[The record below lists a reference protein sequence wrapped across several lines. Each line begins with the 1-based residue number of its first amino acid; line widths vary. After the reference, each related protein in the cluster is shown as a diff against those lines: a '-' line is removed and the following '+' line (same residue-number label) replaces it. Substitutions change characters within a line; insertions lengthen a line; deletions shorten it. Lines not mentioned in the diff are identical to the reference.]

1 MACNGKKMS
10 KLKLNRIIK
19 TLRSRDFI
27 VYEEP
32 YKLNIVGVRNYN
44 TNPNNFDDSMYVFYK
59 DEDNNWKG
67 KKYII
72 TTDPST
78 KYLLKGGIGTFEGKK
93 STAIL
98 PSGQYIDA
106 FRIGKHRSSYDA
118 LVQNKPIC
126 VYRDYN
132 RNEILDFNIED
143 KDCGI
148 FGINIHRA
156 KIGGA
161 DDSLGNTEKIGDYS
175 AGCQVF
181 QNYMC
186 FLEFMRL
193 AKKQEDLYGNKFTY
207 TLIDKSLENKFRI
220 KKSIYSISILA
231 GLGVLTYG
239 IYKLTKNK

>member
-1 MACNGKKMS
+1 MACNGKKIG

-32 YKLNIVGVRNYN
+32 YRLNIVGVRNYN
-44 TNPNNFDDSMYVFYK
+44 TNPNDFDDSMYVFFK
-59 DEDNNWKG
+59 DENNDWRG
-67 KKYII
+67 KEYVI

-78 KYLLKGGIGTFEGKK
+78 KYLLKGGIGKFDGKK

-106 FRIGKHRSSYDA
+106 FKIGIHKGSYTA

-132 RNEILDFNIED
+132 RNEILDFNIDD

-161 DDSLGNTEKIGDYS
+161 DDSLGNTGKIGDYS

-186 FLEFMRL
+186 FLEFMSMV
-193 AKKQEDLYGNKFTY
+193 KKQEELYGNKFTY

-220 KKSIYSISILA
+220 KKGLYFTIILA
-231 GLGVLTYG
+231 GLGIMAYG
-239 IYKLTKNK
+239 IMKLTKNK